1 MGLASIKLVKLYV
14 EIAEFNS
21 HNDVIMGTILDAALV
36 VSLMLDLAV
45 LVLLQFAT
53 AFVVII

>member
-1 MGLASIKLVKLYV
+1 MGVASIKPVKWYV
-14 EIAEFNS
+14 EIAKFNS

-45 LVLLQFAT
+45 LVLLQFAR
-53 AFVVII
+53 AYVGII